1 MGDKPQYQIMKNEDT
16 RKMQKFLEE
25 MNLEERCVA
34 MRVKCYMIDCAE
46 NMRAKYRG
54 REECLK
60 YTPRQ
65 GREGPGMLGTQ
76 EHLEVCAGNER
87 FRTEKDL
94 SKFTDKVKY
103 FIDVVKEKE
112 EMIKRIRRAKMK
124 NKKSK

>member
-1 MGDKPQYQIMKNEDT
+1 
-16 RKMQKFLEE
+16 
-25 MNLEERCVA
+25 
-34 MRVKCYMIDCAE
+34 MRVKCYMIDCAG

-60 YTPRQ
+60 CTPRQ
-65 GREGPGMLGTQ
+65 GREGPGMLETQ
-76 EHLEVCAGNER
+76 EHLEVCAGYER
-87 FRTEKDL
+87 FRTERDL
-94 SKFTDKVKY
+94 SNFKDKVKY